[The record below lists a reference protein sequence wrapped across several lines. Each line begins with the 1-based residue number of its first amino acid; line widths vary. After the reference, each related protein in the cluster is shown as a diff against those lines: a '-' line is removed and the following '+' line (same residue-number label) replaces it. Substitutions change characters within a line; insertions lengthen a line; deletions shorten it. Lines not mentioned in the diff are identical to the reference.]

1 MWGSKRDGTLGAAA
15 ARHARLGGATGG
27 RSGARRILIQLP
39 RSSAMP
45 QRRKWRNGLTG
56 VSQTPASRGPRGR
69 AEADHGSQ
77 YHKGLPPLM
86 RKLVC
91 VNAKGQPPANAETQ
105 PWEGGR
111 VVGPLFQFLDEVS
124 KCFKNVFYKVRKKK
138 LEQKSEIYYIG
149 EQRLRT
155 SSMSAPFQTH
165 RDSRTRARL
174 FWPSCTL

>member
-91 VNAKGQPPANAETQ
+91 VNALNLIIINVLLWPP
-105 PWEGGR
+105 
-111 VVGPLFQFLDEVS
+111 VVMSLSIMFP
-124 KCFKNVFYKVRKKK
+124 
-138 LEQKSEIYYIG
+138 
-149 EQRLRT
+149 RLRLQMRDCGRPNKGGE
-155 SSMSAPFQTH
+155 SLAKAQTQGLSNALPK
-165 RDSRTRARL
+165 RKMMQ
-174 FWPSCTL
+174 